1 MVINKIMDLIFENS
15 RIFDKVRDLIHK
27 NFIEQRNLISK
38 NFNKNKKTL
47 DFGCGIGQFSNLFN
61 PSFYTGVDTDH
72 KYINFCNKN
81 RQGKFLKI
89 NFSPPYPL
97 KKNTFDQIM
106 MSLMIHHLDDKTFKR
121 ITNELH
127 TLLSSSGN
135 LMIIDHLTISKQPS
149 LFCKLLVFLD
159 RGKHFRNKE
168 PVINLLKD
176 KYDLKKSIMF
186 KNGPYLDYLLIFKK
200 NT

>member
-1 MVINKIMDLIFENS
+1 
-15 RIFDKVRDLIHK
+15 
-27 NFIEQRNLISK
+27 
-38 NFNKNKKTL
+38 
-47 DFGCGIGQFSNLFN
+47 
-61 PSFYTGVDTDH
+61 
-72 KYINFCNKN
+72 
-81 RQGKFLKI
+81 
-89 NFSPPYPL
+89 
-97 KKNTFDQIM
+97 M